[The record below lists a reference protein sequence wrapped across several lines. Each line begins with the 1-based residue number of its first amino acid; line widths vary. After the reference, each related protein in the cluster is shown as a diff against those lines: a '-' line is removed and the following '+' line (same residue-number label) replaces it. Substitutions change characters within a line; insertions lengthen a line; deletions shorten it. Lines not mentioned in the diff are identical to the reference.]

1 MPPTTTPK
9 RRFDANMLG
18 SKQKEQLASTG
29 AFTASTGE
37 VRNAQGAAIQP
48 TVSADTLANPPAPV
62 TPPVPTVNTN
72 DGSRTNNL
80 IGNVATNTQGFI
92 TAQSEEATKAKELAN
107 LLGTQTYDA
116 AGQRADLT
124 KEYGVTDNLSRLTDI
139 QTQLAQRNTESA
151 VTQSRIQ
158 NAAGQTLGQSGREV
172 TQDQREAAI
181 RDAGLAAEA
190 SVLQGNI
197 ETASTLI
204 NNAMTDFY
212 SDRTAK
218 NANMVQQLEYF
229 SGITEGQTK
238 QLIDAETRKYTE
250 DQAAITR
257 AQTLVDDGVSSGYI
271 AGKDLQ
277 TVLGTKDPTAQAEL
291 AQTFIA
297 KGIQREIA
305 DAKAKAASGGFSTP
319 DVKNFGTTDAPI
331 WKQWNAT
338 TGAWQDVSGVE
349 GTQAVEEVQQSLDQL
364 SFLRDTTARILGG
377 KSADGLET
385 YDPLYEAAGPS
396 GVAKFFGDTFVGD
409 TDYRRLETYADT
421 LRTNVL
427 ALMTD
432 PSVKKFFGPQMSNAD
447 VKLMSATGS
456 SLRPESNAPAD
467 IKVETQRLDDLLNR
481 MQTAVK
487 NGQSGTPIQGPVQQ
501 TATNVITAP
510 DGLQIEITD

>member
-1 MPPTTTPK
+1 MPPGLNT
-9 RRFDANMLG
+9 
-18 SKQKEQLASTG
+18 KQVDTLKGMKGIDQTLLSNYKTENQTS
-29 AFTASTGE
+29 S
-37 VRNAQGAAIQP
+37 VIQP
-48 TVSADTLANPPAPV
+48 AVSAGSLVNPPAPV
-62 TPPVPTVNTN
+62 VPPAPAANTN

-80 IGNVATNTQGFI
+80 IGNVATNNQEFI
-92 TAQSEEATKAKELAN
+92 TSQSEAAQSRDEIAV
-107 LLGTQTYDA
+107 LLGNQNFDA
-116 AGQRADLT
+116 AGERAGLT
-124 KEYGVTDNLSRLTDI
+124 EQFGVTGNLSRLTDI
-139 QTQLAQRNTESA
+139 QTQLAQRNTDSNI
-151 VTQSRIQ
+151 TQSRIQ
-158 NAAGQTLGQSGREV
+158 GAAGQTLGQSGREV
-172 TQDQREAAI
+172 TQEQREASI

-204 NNAMTDFY
+204 NNAMSDFY
-212 SDRTAK
+212 SDRTLK
-218 NANMVQQLEYF
+218 NQNMIQQLSYY
-229 SGITEGQTK
+229 SGIADEETAQLLTK
-238 QLIDAETRKYTE
+238 ESRKYEE

-277 TVLGTKDPTAQAEL
+277 SVLGITDPTAQAEM

-297 KGIQREIA
+297 KGIQKEIA

-377 KSADGLET
+377 KSADGTET
-385 YDPLYEAAGPS
+385 YDALYEAAGPS

-467 IKVETQRLDDLLNR
+467 IKSETQRLDDLLNR

-487 NGQSGTPIQGPVQQ
+487 NGQSGTPVPGPVQQ